1 MNSNP
6 DDKSSLKQRDTSRA
20 QADAAHVN
28 HESSNFWGVLLF
40 LLLMCSVTWFALTWP
55 ASLDTFKGIGAPPA
69 KEYWGEVQSI
79 RYVGGLSVKTQL
91 TTQNRT
97 FLLLGVVN
105 TQIGDRLEK
114 REYLTGVDP
123 ISRTPYC
130 SYRRSPKCPNRIPPS
145 RRIRRSFVSR

>member
-20 QADAAHVN
+20 QADASYVN

-55 ASLDTFKGIGAPPA
+55 ASLDTFKAIGAPPA

-114 REYLTGVDP
+114 RQDLTSLQVCIEGTDRCWDLLGRQP
-123 ISRTPYC
+123 
-130 SYRRSPKCPNRIPPS
+130 
-145 RRIRRSFVSR
+145 